1 MFSRSSYK
9 LLTACLFLQLSISE
23 IVTLVLLDYNV
34 KSSTATFTEGPRT
47 YYGFTKKF
55 ETPLQSPPTRGVA
68 TAFTIQQASPIL
80 DYQINVT
87 ALGRDSVTITI
98 DLPTSTAIQAMSLN
112 ILLTN
117 ERKFY
122 KGTG

>member
-1 MFSRSSYK
+1 MLSRSSLK
-9 LLTACLFLQLSISE
+9 LLITSLFFQLSVSE
-23 IVTLVLLDYNV
+23 IVSLMLLD
-34 KSSTATFTEGPRT
+34 FGPKASASAHTIDSRT
-47 YYGFTKKF
+47 YYVFTKKF
-55 ETPLQSPPTRGVA
+55 ETSLQSPPTRGVA